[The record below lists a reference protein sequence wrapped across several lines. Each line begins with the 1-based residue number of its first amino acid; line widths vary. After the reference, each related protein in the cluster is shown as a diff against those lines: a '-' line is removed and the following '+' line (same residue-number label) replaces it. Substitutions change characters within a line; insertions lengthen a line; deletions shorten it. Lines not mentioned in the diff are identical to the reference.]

1 MLATAIE
8 RAQAME
14 FASQP
19 VGLIDALQSPDINV
33 WYEATEAI
41 SKLSKELDAAVI
53 QDERFLGDT
62 VRMLKTGHGA
72 QGFYPNFIGAPLL
85 IHAIKKGSPEAG
97 VEWLQKIFETKEAT
111 GRTIQTLWGVPVTGP
126 IDLTPNVRIVPINE
140 LPDSDQRRYLLQRD
154 FRGNASSLATMLEH
168 LPLESALVMERSI
181 SPLLYDPSQGNLA
194 SEDYIDTDTLLKEIA
209 LVLTVVGPRMAIPG
223 LQWFEFDD
231 PDFSLG
237 RGYTTKILE
246 VLPLRINK
254 DPPLNA
260 EEAKEIVGAYLALP
274 APARKLVRVALQ
286 RISQAMRR
294 HNVGDAAVELSTA
307 FEALLGDNGTSE
319 MTHKIKVRS
328 VRLIG
333 GSDAIRKANATV
345 MTKAYKIRSALVH
358 TGQVGDGETET
369 LDGERVSVREI
380 IDRALLL
387 CVELV
392 KTIIRRGEI
401 PNWSVFDITE
411 QPNDT

>member
-1 MLATAIE
+1 M
-8 RAQAME
+8 
-14 FASQP
+14 
-19 VGLIDALQSPDINV
+19 
-33 WYEATEAI
+33 TE
-41 SKLSKELDAAVI
+41 
-53 QDERFLGDT
+53 
-62 VRMLKTGHGA
+62 
-72 QGFYPNFIGAPLL
+72 
-85 IHAIKKGSPEAG
+85 
-97 VEWLQKIFETKEAT
+97 
-111 GRTIQTLWGVPVTGP
+111 P
-126 IDLTPNVRIVPINE
+126 IDLTPNVRIVPINK

-154 FRGNASSLATMLEH
+154 FRGNAYSLATMLEH
-168 LPLESALVMERSI
+168 LPLESALVMKRSI

-223 LQWFEFDD
+223 LQWFESDD
-231 PDFSLG
+231 SDFSLG
-237 RGYTTKILE
+237 RGYTTKIIE

-274 APARKLVRVALQ
+274 ATARKLVRVALQ
-286 RISQAMRR
+286 RISQAIRR

-333 GSDAIRKANATV
+333 GSDAIRRANATV

-358 TGQVGDGETET
+358 TGQVGDSETGT
-369 LDGERVSVREI
+369 IDGDRVPVREI

-392 KTIIRRGEI
+392 KTIIRRGDI

-411 QPNDT
+411 QPGGT